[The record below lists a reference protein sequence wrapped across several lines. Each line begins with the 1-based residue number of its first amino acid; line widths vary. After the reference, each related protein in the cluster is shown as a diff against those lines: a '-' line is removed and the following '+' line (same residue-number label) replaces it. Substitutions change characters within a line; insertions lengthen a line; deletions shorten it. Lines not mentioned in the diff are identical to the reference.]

1 MFQKILQKILEGQF
15 EFTRHAVDQSLIRH
29 ISVQEL
35 REAIAN
41 GEIVEDYPEDKY
53 GPSCLIFG
61 FTSAHRPVHI
71 QCSYPARLKIKIITL
86 YEPDPRRWIDYKTRS
101 KEDEV

>member
-1 MFQKILQKILEGQF
+1 MEGQF
-15 EFTRHAVDQSLIRH
+15 EFTRHAVDQSLICH

-61 FTSAHRPVHI
+61 FTAANRPVHI
-71 QCSYPARLKIKIITL
+71 QL
-86 YEPDPRRWIDYKTRS
+86 
-101 KEDEV
+101 